1 MNDSLDLITVIKIL
15 YKNKL
20 LILLTTSIIVISTLS
35 YLLLKKEYKTVLN
48 LYSNDRV
55 LKEINEPA
63 VFSLNSFEFY
73 KYLKENS
80 KKLSILKID
89 NDNFY
94 SSISKKISVETED
107 NSPNVKVQ
115 FTTDNVTDG
124 KVFAKEFSELSNSYL
139 SNKKGIYLT
148 NQLKALE
155 EQFLF
160 FKQNIDLSQSKDPLI
175 DTTVSK
181 LSYYKLLQK
190 DNVPLLKLIDYQT
203 KSAKNKKIILVFSA
217 FLGIALGVLIAF
229 IKEFVKTINWKEIK
243 EN

>member
-1 MNDSLDLITVIKIL
+1 MNDSLDLITVIKVL

-20 LILLTTSIIVISTLS
+20 IILLTALITVVSSLS

-73 KYLKENS
+73 KYLRDNS

-89 NDNFY
+89 NDHFY

-107 NSPNVKVQ
+107 SNPNVKVQ
-115 FTTDNVTDG
+115 FTTDNVKDG
-124 KVFAKEFSELSNSYL
+124 KAFAKEFTEISNSYL
-139 SNKKGIYLT
+139 SDKKSIYLT

-160 FKQNIDLSQSKDPLI
+160 LKQNLDLSQSKDPLI

-190 DNVPLLKLIDYQT
+190 DNTPLLKLIDYQT
-203 KSAKNKKIILVFSA
+203 KSAKNKKIILALSA
-217 FLGIALGVLIAF
+217 FLGMALGVLIAF
-229 IKEFVKTINWKEIK
+229 IKEFIKTINWKEIK
-243 EN
+243 KN